1 MRRIAFYL
9 FYDEFG
15 EVDDYIPTKLTALQ
29 EFVEDIVVVSNSKM
43 TVAGRAKLENIGA
56 TVFCRENVGFDVWGY
71 KEGMET
77 IGYDE
82 LASNYDEVILLNYT
96 FFAPIFPFAELFNEM
111 DSRIVISGE
120 LANITKW
127 FQILLQELEY

>member
-96 FFAPIFPFAELFNEM
+96 FFAPIFPLLNCSMKWIAG
-111 DSRIVISGE
+111 IVISG
-120 LANITKW
+120 N
-127 FQILLQELEY
+127 